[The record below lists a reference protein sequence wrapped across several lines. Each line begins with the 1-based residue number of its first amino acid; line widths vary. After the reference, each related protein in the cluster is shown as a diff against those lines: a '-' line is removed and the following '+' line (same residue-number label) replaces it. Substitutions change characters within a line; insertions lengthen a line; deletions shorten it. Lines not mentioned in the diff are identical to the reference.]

1 MSSFSYVLESD
12 NEFNKLCGIKRMK
25 FENLKIEN
33 LSFGYDA
40 NHPILKKVNF
50 SFPMNETVWIR
61 GNATSGKAI
70 FIRLLS
76 GAVAPTEGK
85 ILLNNQDIHDL
96 GFLQYAT
103 VLKDIGFGFDG
114 TGLLVNQS
122 MESNLALP
130 LRYHLNWS
138 EPEIQ
143 EWLKTLMNEFDVY
156 NLKEQ
161 RPAFVAQSVLK
172 VFLLLR
178 AFVMKPE
185 MMVFINP
192 FTNLDENHRK
202 KFISLISL
210 FKEKHGLKHV
220 FIISDDESHLARLNP
235 VKIWIE
241 DKQFVHEEERM
252 SA

>member
-1 MSSFSYVLESD
+1 
-12 NEFNKLCGIKRMK
+12 MK
-25 FENLKIEN
+25 FENLKFEN
-33 LSFGYDA
+33 LTFGYDA

-50 SFPMNETVWIR
+50 AFPLNETVWIR
-61 GNATSGKAI
+61 GNSSSGKAI
-70 FIRLLS
+70 FVRLMS
-76 GAVAPTEGK
+76 GAVTPTDGK
-85 ILLNNQDIHDL
+85 ILVNNQDIHEL

-122 MESNLALP
+122 MENNLALP

-138 EPEIQ
+138 EREIQ
-143 EWLKTLMNEFDVY
+143 EWIKMLMDEFGVYHLKD
-156 NLKEQ
+156 Q

-185 MMVFINP
+185 MMIFINP
-192 FTNLDENHRK
+192 FTNLDEGHRK

-210 FKEKHGLKHV
+210 FKEKYDLKHV
-220 FIISDDESHLARLNP
+220 FIISDDESLLEKLNP

-241 DKQFVHEEERM
+241 DKQFVYEEKRM